1 MFPLLFEIPI
11 FGGLKIYTYGV
22 LYALGVVAAILVTV
36 REAKRC
42 GIRSDFILDLT
53 FYIILGNLI
62 GARVLYII
70 TEWRRYLTDPLGV
83 FKIWEGGLVF
93 YGGLFGAVMVG
104 FFYIRRHRQNFLQIG
119 DLYMP
124 GLALGHGIGRLGCF
138 AAGCCYGREAPGSLI
153 SSGLAVVF
161 PSNPLSLA
169 PAGVPLFPT
178 QLAEA
183 AVLFLISGFLLLL
196 LRKKKFDGQVLL
208 VYLVLYSVARGILE
222 IYRGDSVRG
231 FLIPNVLST
240 SQFISGLLIIL
251 AIVVYLRLKHRTG
264 RLSP

>member
-22 LYALGVVAAILVTV
+22 LYALGVVAAIFVTV
-36 REAKRC
+36 REAKRI

-53 FYIILGNLI
+53 FYVILGNLI
-62 GARVLYII
+62 GARVLYILI
-70 TEWRRYLTDPLGV
+70 EWKRYLTDPFSV

-93 YGGLFGAVMVG
+93 YGGLIGAVMVG
-104 FFYIRRHRQNFLQIG
+104 FFYIRKHRQNFFQIG

-138 AAGCCYGREAPGSLI
+138 AAGCCYGRETQGWFS
-153 SSGLAVVF
+153 VVF
-161 PSNPLSLA
+161 PQNPHSLA
-169 PAGVPLFPT
+169 PTGVPLFPS

-183 AVLFLISGFLLLL
+183 AALFFISGFLFLL

-208 VYLVLYSVARGILE
+208 VYLVLYSVARGVLE
-222 IYRGDSVRG
+222 ISRGDSVRG

-240 SQFISGLLIIL
+240 SQFIGGLLVIL
-251 AIVVYLRLKHRTG
+251 AIVIYLRLKRRTG